1 MYSWRDS
8 AVAASVTRGHQSDAL
23 HYQVTVTRLFSLFF
37 FFFAVRILEQLGRT
51 KAIELFRETKDIE
64 SKGGMM
70 VSVRYSLSYSHH
82 GDNIILVSAH
92 HDL

>member
-1 MYSWRDS
+1 MFPTLLVFMARFSGLS
-8 AVAASVTRGHQSDAL
+8 HSGTQGAL
-23 HYQVTVTRLFSLFF
+23 NYQVTRLFSL
-37 FFFAVRILEQLGRT
+37 FFAVRILEQLGRT
-51 KAIELFRETKDIE
+51 KAIELFKETKDIE